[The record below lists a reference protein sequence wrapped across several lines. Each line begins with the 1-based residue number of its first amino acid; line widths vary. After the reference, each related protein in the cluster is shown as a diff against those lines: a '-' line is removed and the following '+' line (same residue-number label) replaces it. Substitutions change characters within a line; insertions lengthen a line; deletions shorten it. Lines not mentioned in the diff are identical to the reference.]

1 MLEKE
6 LLKKLSQL
14 KKIKADLAWKT
25 KGREI
30 LASQISAQTASYQ
43 IATKFNL
50 ATFFGDLIP
59 QISFEL
65 PRAVWLVVLIL
76 AIFTSGSAIS
86 VYASRDSKPGDS
98 LYIAK
103 IISEKAQSAITFGDR
118 GKTKLNLE
126 FASNRAKEITQV
138 LDEAAK
144 NMEEKSQK
152 VDQLAKSFKQEIN
165 LAKNNLEKIKV
176 NKLVSSQV
184 KPEEA
189 KINLPEN
196 QPGEVFG
203 ANLDKNNQR
212 LEITEPQAN
221 QPASPP
227 SQPSASQ
234 SQEQATS
241 SPENLSQNKTE
252 VSAQEILAQA
262 EKLFADEDYQG
273 TIDKLQQVN
282 NLIDESSDSG
292 QVQGVMEDLA
302 TTTDD

>member
-1 MLEKE
+1 M

-25 KGREI
+25 KSREI
-30 LASQISAQTASYQ
+30 LASQISAQTANYQ

-59 QISFEL
+59 QISFKL

-118 GKTKLNLE
+118 SKAKLNLE

-144 NMEEKSQK
+144 NMEEKNQK

-165 LAKNNLEKIKV
+165 LAKNSLEKIKV

-184 KPEEA
+184 KPDEA
-189 KINLPEN
+189 KTNLPEN

-221 QPASPP
+221 QPI
-227 SQPSASQ
+227 SQPDQ
-234 SQEQATS
+234 VTS

-252 VSAQEILAQA
+252 VSAEEIIAEA
-262 EKLFADEDYQG
+262 EKLFADEDYLG

-282 NLIDESSDSG
+282 ALIDKSSEAG
-292 QVQGVMEDLA
+292 QVQGVMDGPA